1 MRAYIFNQGKAA
13 GPVLK
18 QNFPKKLKAICYNYH
33 QEKMEEQISS
43 VFEEKGGQHGNDQS
57 GKMYWLWTLCC

>member
-13 GPVLK
+13 GSVLK

-43 VFEEKGGQHGNDQS
+43 VSEEKGGQRGND
-57 GKMYWLWTLCC
+57 

>member
-13 GPVLK
+13 GSVLK
-18 QNFPKKLKAICYNYH
+18 QNFPKKLKVICYNYH

-43 VFEEKGGQHGNDQS
+43 VSEEKGGQRGND
-57 GKMYWLWTLCC
+57 